1 MFGSEMNGGLSMF
14 VGPVR
19 LSLFASL
26 MAFGAIG
33 ATLAL
38 IGTGVPLP
46 VAAVVAAALA
56 GLVQWMALRAQP
68 PVEPP
73 ERAEAAGLRNRL
85 EAYQR
90 HTAALRHDLRGVLSP
105 ALMMS
110 DRLINHADPT
120 VQRAG
125 TAVVR
130 SINRATGLLTG
141 SRELMALDAE
151 MPVDAGA
158 RGGGRDGR

>member
-1 MFGSEMNGGLSMF
+1 MF

-19 LSLFASL
+19 LSLFAGL

-38 IGTGVPLP
+38 IGAGVPLL
-46 VAAVVAAALA
+46 VAAAVAAGLS

-68 PVEPP
+68 PAEPP
-73 ERAEAAGLRNRL
+73 ERAEAAGLRDRL
-85 EAYQR
+85 AAYQR

-130 SINRATGLLTG
+130 SIDRATGLLTG

-151 MPVDAGA
+151 GVVDVGAGA
-158 RGGGRDGR
+158 GGAVGEGREAR